1 MAMPLTI
8 DEVKRRA
15 QTKHD
20 WTYADYAQL
29 PEELRCEIYD
39 GNLTLSPSPVPTHQ
53 RVIFA
58 VAKFLETSVLKY
70 APGEVF
76 ISPIDVALTPR
87 RVVIPDIAFVA
98 SSRSKLITS
107 RGIEGAPDLVVEV
120 LSPSSVRHDRTVKFR
135 YYEEAGVAEY
145 WLVDPASKAVEIYS
159 LLRDGEFAGRYDLLY
174 DGERPEHRWSAVLAG
189 LTFEQAQLFQNI
201 PGL

>member
-1 MAMPLTI
+1 MPLTLE
-8 DEVKRRA
+8 EVKRQA

-29 PEELRCEIYD
+29 PTELRCEIYD
-39 GNLTLSPSPVPTHQ
+39 GNLTMSPSPVPAHQ

-58 VAKFLETSVLKY
+58 VAKFLETWVAKSAL
-70 APGEVF
+70 GEVF
-76 ISPIDVALTPR
+76 ISPIDVALSTK
-87 RVVIPDIAFVA
+87 RVVIPDICFV
-98 SSRSKLITS
+98 SSARSSLVTQ

-120 LSPSSVRHDRTVKFR
+120 LSPSSMRHDRTVKFR

-145 WLVDPASKAVEIYS
+145 WLVDPGTKSVEIYS
-159 LLRDGEFAGRYDLLY
+159 LQREGEFAGRYDLLY
-174 DGERPEHRWSAVLAG
+174 DGERPDHRWSAVLEG
-189 LTFEQAQLFQNI
+189 LSLEQPELFRGI